1 MSAEPEL
8 KMVEGQAP
16 AVKKKGKSLVLIAI
30 IGIVLLGGGGGG
42 AWWWLHRG
50 AAVAEAAP
58 KEPPLEKRGLLTF
71 EPFMVNLADE
81 GGTRFLKANIALVVE
96 DAATAKEL
104 EEAAVVKSR
113 VRSDILELLTEQQAA
128 ALVTPEGK
136 ESLKNAIKA
145 RTAHA
150 LEDKKVIDVLFSEF
164 VVQF

>member
-8 KMVEGQAP
+8 KIVEP
-16 AVKKKGKSLVLIAI
+16 AKKKGRSV
-30 IGIVLLGGGGGG
+30 VLLALVGVVMIGAAGGG
-42 AWWWLHRG
+42 AWWWFHRG
-50 AAVAEAAP
+50 TAVAEAAP
-58 KEPPLEKRGLLTF
+58 KETPLEKRGLLTF

-81 GGTRFLKANIALVVE
+81 GGTRFLKATIALVVE
-96 DAATAKEL
+96 DETVAKEL

-136 ESLKNAIKA
+136 ESLKSAIKA

-150 LEDKKVIDVLFSEF
+150 LESKKVIDVLFSEF

>member
-8 KMVEGQAP
+8 KMVEG
-16 AVKKKGKSLVLIAI
+16 KGKKTGGARWLILGVVAVI
-30 IGIVLLGGGGGG
+30 LLGGGGGG

-50 AAVAEAAP
+50 GQVAEAAP
-58 KEPPLEKRGLLTF
+58 KEPPLEARGLLKF

-81 GGTRFLKANIALVVE
+81 GGSRFLKATLSLVVE
-96 DAATAKEL
+96 DEATAKQL
-104 EEAAVVKSR
+104 EASPVVVSR
-113 VRSDILELLTEQQAA
+113 VRSDILELLTEQSAP

-150 LEDKKVIDVLFSEF
+150 LDNKKVIDVLFSEF

>member
-1 MSAEPEL
+1 MSAEVEL
-8 KMVEGQAP
+8 KMVEGAP
-16 AVKKKGKSLVLIAI
+16 PKKKGKSLLLIAI
-30 IGIVLLGGGGGG
+30 VGLVLAGGAGGG
-42 AWWWLHRG
+42 AWWWSHRG
-50 AAVAEAAP
+50 TAVAQAAP
-58 KEPPLEKRGLLTF
+58 KEPPLEKRGLMTF

-81 GGTRFLKANIALVVE
+81 GGTRFLKATIGLVVE
-96 DAATAKEL
+96 NAAVAKEL
-104 EEAAVVKSR
+104 EEAPVVKSR

-145 RTAHA
+145 RTSHT

>member
-8 KMVEGQAP
+8 KMVEG
-16 AVKKKGKSLVLIAI
+16 KGKTKGGGKMRLLIIAVV
-30 IGIVLLGGGGGG
+30 VLLGGGGGG
-42 AWWWLHRG
+42 AWWWMHRG
-50 AAVAEAAP
+50 QVAEAAP
-58 KEPPLEKRGLLTF
+58 KEPPLEERGLLKF

-81 GGTRFLKANIALVVE
+81 GGTRFLKATIALVLE
-96 DAATAKEL
+96 DEATAKKL
-104 EEAAVVKSR
+104 EEAPVVVSR

-145 RTAHA
+145 RTSHA
-150 LEDKKVIDVLFSEF
+150 LENKKVVDVLFSEF